1 MQRRLSI
8 VLLCAV
14 MIAGAASYVVYRLS
28 GGGQKAVKP
37 AVATQVVVAAR
48 DLEIGTLVHE
58 SDLTLADWV
67 GVAPKG
73 ATLKKSLALNRG
85 VVSAI
90 YRGEPVTENR
100 LAPSGSGGGL
110 AATIPAGMRACAI
123 KVNEVVGVAGFVI
136 PGMRVDVLITGSPI
150 GEAAGEG
157 PRVKTLLQ
165 SIQVLSAGAN
175 IEPDKE
181 GKPQQVQVVNL
192 LVTPHQAEILSLAA
206 GNDTRIQLV
215 LRNPMDTEVTAPPG
229 TSMSELFGGSLFGGS
244 RQGPALA
251 PRPPEPVAQAPVA
264 AFPPPVIAPAPSG
277 FETIEVL
284 NGPTHTVARFPS
296 SSGIRSSSS
305 VPSSSGSGERQ

>member
-14 MIAGAASYVVYRLS
+14 MIAGAASYVVYRLA
-28 GGGQKAVKP
+28 GGGQKVVKP
-37 AVATQVVVAAR
+37 LPATQVVVAAR
-48 DLEIGTLVHE
+48 DLEVGTLVHE
-58 SDLTLADWV
+58 SDLTVTDWV
-67 GVAPKG
+67 GAAPKG
-73 ATLKKSLALNRG
+73 ATLKKSSALNRG
-85 VVSAI
+85 VISAI
-90 YRGEPVTENR
+90 YRGEPVTESR

-110 AATIPAGMRACAI
+110 AATIPPGMRACAI

-150 GEAAGEG
+150 GEEAGEG

-165 SIQVLSAGAN
+165 NIQVLSAGAN

-192 LVTPHQAEILSLAA
+192 LVTPHQAEILSLTA

-215 LRNPMDTEVTAPPG
+215 LRNPMDTEVTTPPG
-229 TSMSELFGGSLFGGS
+229 TSMSELFGGGPSGGLKAS
-244 RQGPALA
+244 AAPAA
-251 PRPPEPVAQAPVA
+251 PTP
-264 AFPPPVIAPAPSG
+264 APAPVVAIPPRV
-277 FETIEVL
+277 FVPAPQADATIEVL

-296 SSGIRSSSS
+296 SKGVSSSS
-305 VPSSSGSGERQ
+305 GFPGTSGSGDQQ

>member
-37 AVATQVVVAAR
+37 VPATQVVVAAR
-48 DLEIGTLVHE
+48 DLEVGTLVHE
-58 SDLTLADWV
+58 SDLTVANWV
-67 GVAPKG
+67 GSAPKG
-73 ATLKKSLALNRG
+73 ATLKKSAALNRG
-85 VVSAI
+85 VISAI

-100 LAPSGSGGGL
+100 LALSGSGGGL
-110 AATIPAGMRACAI
+110 ASTIPPGMRACAI

-150 GEAAGEG
+150 GEEAGEG

-165 SIQVLSAGAN
+165 NIQVLSAGAN

-192 LVTPHQAEILSLAA
+192 LVTPHQAEILSLTA

-215 LRNPMDTEVTAPPG
+215 LRNPMDTEVTTPPG
-229 TSMSELFGGSLFGGS
+229 TSMSELFGGSGA
-244 RQGPALA
+244 RPALG
-251 PRPPEPVAQAPVA
+251 PRPSEPAGPAPVA
-264 AFPPPVIAPAPSG
+264 TTPPHVAAPAPPAT
-277 FETIEVL
+277 ETIEVL

-296 SSGIRSSSS
+296 SSSTA
-305 VPSSSGSGERQ
+305 ERQ

>member
-14 MIAGAASYVVYRLS
+14 MIAGAASFVVYRLS
-28 GGGQKAVKP
+28 GGGQKAVKRAP
-37 AVATQVVVAAR
+37 ATEVVVATR
-48 DLEIGTLVHE
+48 DLEVGTLVHE

-67 GVAPKG
+67 GSAPKG
-73 ATLKKSLALNRG
+73 ATLKKSSALNRG

-90 YRGEPVTENR
+90 YRGEPVTESR
-100 LAPSGSGGGL
+100 LAPTGSGGGL
-110 AATIPAGMRACAI
+110 ASTIPPGMRACAI

-215 LRNPMDTEVTAPPG
+215 LRNPMDTEVTTPPG
-229 TSMSELFGGSLFGGS
+229 TSMSELFGGSKA
-244 RQGPALA
+244 RPASA
-251 PRPPEPVAQAPVA
+251 PSSPEPVAPAPVA
-264 AFPPPVIAPAPSG
+264 AIQPRVIAPAPPAI
-277 FETIEVL
+277 ETIEVL

-296 SSGIRSSSS
+296 SSSI
-305 VPSSSGSGERQ
+305 PSSSSGERQ

>member
-8 VLLCAV
+8 VLLCARDDC
-14 MIAGAASYVVYRLS
+14 GRRELRRLS
-28 GGGQKAVKP
+28 ALRAEWTEGGGNP
-37 AVATQVVVAAR
+37 APATQVVVAAR
-48 DLEIGTLVHE
+48 DLEVGTLVRE
-58 SDLTLADWV
+58 SDLTVADWV
-67 GVAPKG
+67 GSAPKG
-73 ATLKKSLALNRG
+73 ATLKKSAALNRG

-90 YRGEPVTENR
+90 YRGEPVTESR
-100 LAPSGSGGGL
+100 LAPTGSGGGL

-150 GEAAGEG
+150 GDAAGEG

-215 LRNPMDTEVTAPPG
+215 LRNPMDTEVTTPPG
-229 TSMSELFGGSLFGGS
+229 TSMSELFGGSKAS
-244 RQGPALA
+244 PASARPSPEPLA
-251 PRPPEPVAQAPVA
+251 PAPVA
-264 AFPPPVIAPAPSG
+264 AIPARVIAPAPPAT
-277 FETIEVL
+277 ETIEVL

-296 SSGIRSSSS
+296 SAGIAST
-305 VPSSSGSGERQ
+305 SGSGERQ

>member
-8 VLLCAV
+8 VLFCAV

-37 AVATQVVVAAR
+37 VQATQVVVAAR
-48 DLEIGTLVHE
+48 DLEVGTLVHD

-67 GVAPKG
+67 GSAPKG
-73 ATLKKSLALNRG
+73 ATLKKSSALNRG

-90 YRGEPVTENR
+90 YRGEPITESR
-100 LAPSGSGGGL
+100 LAPTGSGGGL
-110 AATIPAGMRACAI
+110 ASTIPAGMRACAI

-150 GEAAGEG
+150 GDAAGEG

-215 LRNPMDTEVTAPPG
+215 LRNPMDTEVTTPPG
-229 TSMSELFGGSLFGGS
+229 TSMSELFGGSKA
-244 RQGPALA
+244 RPASA
-251 PRPPEPVAQAPVA
+251 PPSPEPVAPA
-264 AFPPPVIAPAPSG
+264 AVTAIPPRVIAPAPRAT
-277 FETIEVL
+277 ETIEVL
-284 NGPTHTVARFPS
+284 NGPNHTVARFPS
-296 SSGIRSSSS
+296 SSGFTN
-305 VPSSSGSGERQ
+305 SSGSGEPQ

>member
-8 VLLCAV
+8 VLICAV

-37 AVATQVVVAAR
+37 VATTQVVVATR
-48 DLEIGTLVHE
+48 DLEIGTLVHD
-58 SDLTLADWV
+58 SDLTLANWA
-67 GVAPKG
+67 GSSPKG
-73 ATLKKSLALNRG
+73 ATLKKSSALNRG

-90 YRGEPVTENR
+90 YRGEPVTESR
-100 LAPSGSGGGL
+100 LAPTGSGGGL
-110 AATIPAGMRACAI
+110 ASTIPAGMRACAI

-215 LRNPMDTEVTAPPG
+215 LRNPMDTEVTTPPG
-229 TSMSELFGGSLFGGS
+229 TSMSELFGGSEA
-244 RQGPALA
+244 RLA
-251 PRPPEPVAQAPVA
+251 PAKPSPEPVAQAPVA
-264 AFPPPVIAPAPSG
+264 ATPPKAIVPAPPVT
-277 FETIEVL
+277 ETIEVL

-296 SSGIRSSSS
+296 SSSTAEQR
-305 VPSSSGSGERQ
+305 